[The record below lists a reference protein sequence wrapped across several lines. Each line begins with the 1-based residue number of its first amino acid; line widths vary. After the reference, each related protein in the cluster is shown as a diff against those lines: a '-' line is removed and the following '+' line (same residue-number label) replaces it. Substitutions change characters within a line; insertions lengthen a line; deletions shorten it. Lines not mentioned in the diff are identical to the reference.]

1 MVEPNKTY
9 VGIVKD
15 NNDPNKEGRVRVH
28 VMDVYDDIEV
38 DLLPWASPWKDINGN
53 QFNVPD
59 VGKVVI
65 VVFDDGNINN
75 PEYIFSDHYNINLEN
90 KIKSL
95 SDDDY
100 KSMKSLIFDHKTQ
113 IYSNDSE
120 GLKIDYKYNQINI
133 TEDGIDLNLK
143 DNQNE
148 INIGDATA
156 DQQIILGNH
165 FMEWFSEFLNL
176 IKTGGLINT
185 GGPTIPSPSLFKN
198 LVEFEV
204 IKDIKFLSKHIKAID
219 NNKIR
224 TVKNQKREDT
234 PQYGDNWASTKEEN
248 DTTVIKTTEIFKPID
263 GPKSELSNEI
273 PNTITSNDVVN
284 TNLLDS
290 INIKNGTSTIENVSE
305 LIKENTNDTISENID
320 SLSNQVSDS
329 INNSD
334 VKNTDTYLKDL
345 SIGVDTQKIIL
356 DPSNKTDEK
365 LKKLIKYL
373 ESKNYNVYAER
384 FILNIVGMR
393 SRDDGRVTNKFDDT
407 LYVFYRNGNLDWEF
421 YEYKITTLP
430 GLRIPDLTGKSLLP
444 ENVNI
449 LAPAQYVDQC
459 ILTNYKKDSSIK
471 VLKFLECAFFENES
485 LSKYKY
491 NYSKIKT
498 DKIDIYIKPS
508 VNKGFATDVYN
519 HSTDGSQ
526 VFKNNKQW
534 KEFISLCENQLKYK
548 KHFTYTLCRKK
559 DYDSF

>member
-519 HSTDGSQ
+519 HSADGSQ